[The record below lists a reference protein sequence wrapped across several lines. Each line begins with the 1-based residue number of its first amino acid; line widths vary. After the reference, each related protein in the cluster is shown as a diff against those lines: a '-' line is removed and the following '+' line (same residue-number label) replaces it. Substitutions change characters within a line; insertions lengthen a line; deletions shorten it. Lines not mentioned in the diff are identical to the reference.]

1 MNAQYLARLPVRD
14 LIERI
19 RPELEAAGLWR
30 SELRDAPWFARAVSL
45 IVPRAKRLGD
55 FAPQLEPFLV
65 DRVQDDPAAAQK
77 HLGIHGLAGHIDA
90 LTQVYTTLPVFDE
103 AATEAALRQTADD
116 RGVKA
121 GALIHATRVGVTGR
135 AVSPGLFE
143 VLVILGRDRVIAR
156 LSELV
161 RYLHARTV

>member
-1 MNAQYLARLPVRD
+1 MPLAD

-19 RPELEAAGLWR
+19 RPELELAGLWR
-30 SELRDAPWFARAVSL
+30 ADLRDAPWFARALSL

-55 FAPQLEPFLV
+55 FTTQLAPFLV
-65 DRVQDDPAAAQK
+65 DRVEYEPAAAEK
-77 HLGIHGLAGHIDA
+77 HLGIQGLAGHIDA
-90 LTQVYTTLPVFDE
+90 LAQAYTTLPVFDE
-103 AATEAALRQTADD
+103 AATEATLRQIADA

-156 LSELV
+156 LCDLV
-161 RYLHARTV
+161 SYLRARSA